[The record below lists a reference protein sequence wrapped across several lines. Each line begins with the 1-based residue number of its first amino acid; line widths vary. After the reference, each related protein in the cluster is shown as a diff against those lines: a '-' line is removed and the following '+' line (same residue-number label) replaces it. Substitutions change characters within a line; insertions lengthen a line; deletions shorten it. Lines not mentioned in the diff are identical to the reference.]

1 MRATITLLA
10 SAALL
15 ALGVSA
21 QGQVASLDSATNYCF
36 FLPPSPGGDIAANE
50 DSAIAFCNQA
60 NPKAPGSKIFPD
72 GFVLSAHWAS
82 GDGWVQITGQIDP
95 SKYSLNP
102 CDQGGQYD
110 IRAPVGATCAGY
122 GYFVNVIEPYDGVYG
137 MKCCTNKGDCNVGQS
152 TYGVRVIFGSQY
164 DFSGPRPDGPLPAA
178 AGCVDGQLPGNGTT
192 TTTTTSAVV
201 SPTTTALPSPT
212 SANGTATDVQT
223 STSVTA
229 TVSSSSS
236 SSSVSATPVA
246 NSTTTAPKP
255 ASAASNNKIA
265 MAATAL
271 LACVAGVLIA

>member
-10 SAALL
+10 STALL

-21 QGQVASLDSATNYCF
+21 QGQIGALESASNYCF

-60 NPKAPGSKIFPD
+60 NPNAPGAKIFPD
-72 GFVLSAHWAS
+72 GFVLSAHWAT

-95 SKYSLNP
+95 SKYSLSP

-110 IRAPVGATCAGY
+110 IRAPVGASCAGY

-137 MKCCTNKGDCNVGQS
+137 MRCCTNKGDCNVSQS

-164 DFSGPRPDGPLPAA
+164 DFSGPRADGPVPGADQ
-178 AGCVDGQLPGNGTT
+178 CDGSTT
-192 TTTTTSAVV
+192 TTATTTTAGATTS
-201 SPTTTALPSPT
+201 STTTALPSST
-212 SANGTATDVQT
+212 SASGTTTIAQT
-223 STSVTA
+223 STT
-229 TVSSSSS
+229 TVPASSSSA
-236 SSSVSATPVA
+236 SAIPTT
-246 NSTTTAPKP
+246 NSTTTTPNP
-255 ASAASNNKIA
+255 TSAASSSKIA

>member
-10 SAALL
+10 STALL

-21 QGQVASLDSATNYCF
+21 QGQIAALESASSYCF

-60 NPKAPGSKIFPD
+60 NSNAPGAKIFPD
-72 GFVLSAHWAS
+72 GFVLSAHWAT

-95 SKYSLNP
+95 SKYSLSP

-110 IRAPVGATCAGY
+110 IRAPVGASCAGY

-137 MKCCTNKGDCNVGQS
+137 MRCCTNKGDCNVSQS

-164 DFSGPRPDGPLPAA
+164 DFSGPRADGP
-178 AGCVDGQLPGNGTT
+178 VPGADQCGGNTT
-192 TTTTTSAVV
+192 TTTTTGATT
-201 SPTTTALPSPT
+201 SPTTTALPSST
-212 SANGTATDVQT
+212 SANGTTTIAQT
-223 STSVTA
+223 STT
-229 TVSSSSS
+229 TVHASSSSA
-236 SSSVSATPVA
+236 SATPTA
-246 NSTTTAPKP
+246 NSTTTTPNST
-255 ASAASNNKIA
+255 SAASNNKIA